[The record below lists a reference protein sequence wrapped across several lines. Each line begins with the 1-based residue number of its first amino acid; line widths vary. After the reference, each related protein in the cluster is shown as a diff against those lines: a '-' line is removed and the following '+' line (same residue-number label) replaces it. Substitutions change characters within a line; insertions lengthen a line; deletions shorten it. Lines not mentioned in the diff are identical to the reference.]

1 MSFLLQI
8 TGDIKMWSQQKS
20 GTWGTAKCVPD
31 VLTTTWHL
39 LWSIIEQTHNNE
51 ESLTF
56 VIKKKILSVMRLSG
70 CLSFNRW
77 RIGTNWNVCLIQ
89 LIITNDR
96 NLKLIIYLLKGKQ
109 SCYLLNFVRVML
121 RFGNFSLNCSFRS
134 FFSSEG
140 FAYATMDTWKAYS
153 LQENT
158 LPFQFYD
165 IWWNI
170 GVVREGGGRYTPM
183 KFLFLVTLCHKWGQ

>member
-51 ESLTF
+51 ESLIF

-70 CLSFNRW
+70 CLSINRSRIRNQLKCMFNS
-77 RIGTNWNVCLIQ
+77 TYY
-89 LIITNDR
+89 ITHDG
-96 NLKLIIYLLKGKQ
+96 NLKLIIYSLKWKQ

-153 LQENT
+153 FDIYIF
-158 LPFQFYD
+158 PSFFYRK
-165 IWWNI
+165 I
-170 GVVREGGGRYTPM
+170 
-183 KFLFLVTLCHKWGQ
+183 LCHFSFMIFGETLVW

>member
-1 MSFLLQI
+1 MVCLFFYR
-8 TGDIKMWSQQKS
+8 SQVTSKCGHNKKS

-51 ESLTF
+51 EPLIF

-70 CLSFNRW
+70 CLSINRSRIRNQLKCMFNS
-77 RIGTNWNVCLIQ
+77 TYY
-89 LIITNDR
+89 ITHDG
-96 NLKLIIYLLKGKQ
+96 NLKLIIYSLKWKQ

-153 LQENT
+153 
-158 LPFQFYD
+158 FD
-165 IWWNI
+165 IYI
-170 GVVREGGGRYTPM
+170 FP
-183 KFLFLVTLCHKWGQ
+183 FLFYRKILCHFSFMIFGETLVW

>member
-8 TGDIKMWSQQKS
+8 TGDIKMWSHQKN
-20 GTWGTAKCVPD
+20 GTWGTAKCVPNA
-31 VLTTTWHL
+31 LTTTWHL

-51 ESLTF
+51 ESLIF
-56 VIKKKILSVMRLSG
+56 VIKKKNFVSDEIIWASVLPQIKDRNQLKCM
-70 CLSFNRW
+70 FNSAYY
-77 RIGTNWNVCLIQ
+77 
-89 LIITNDR
+89 ITHDR
-96 NLKLIIYLLKGKQ
+96 NLKLTIYSLKWKQ

-153 LQENT
+153 FDIYIF
-158 LPFQFYD
+158 PSFFYRK
-165 IWWNI
+165 I
-170 GVVREGGGRYTPM
+170 
-183 KFLFLVTLCHKWGQ
+183 LCHFSFMIFGETLVW

>member
-1 MSFLLQI
+1 MKDRNQLKCMFNSAYYI
-8 TGDIKMWSQQKS
+8 T
-20 GTWGTAKCVPD
+20 
-31 VLTTTWHL
+31 H
-39 LWSIIEQTHNNE
+39 
-51 ESLTF
+51 
-56 VIKKKILSVMRLSG
+56 
-70 CLSFNRW
+70 
-77 RIGTNWNVCLIQ
+77 
-89 LIITNDR
+89 DR
-96 NLKLIIYLLKGKQ
+96 NLKLLIYLLKGKQ

-153 LQENT
+153 FDIYIFPSFFLQENT

-170 GVVREGGGRYTPM
+170 GVVRGGGGDIPPC
-183 KFLFLVTLCHKWGQ
+183 FLFLVTLCHKWGQ